1 MPIRSRNVNYR
12 NFVENK
18 ETDGKC
24 TKHLFKFEQNSV
36 DAIAVKGFT
45 SKQYTSVALDEG
57 STQKRKILDFCLEN
71 PELDALRRKDE
82 TISARLI
89 LMKGFEH

>member
-1 MPIRSRNVNYR
+1 MHGDIRNPEKSAN
-12 NFVENK
+12 NFVKSYKAKKMKSLMK
-18 ETDGKC
+18 EVAK
-24 TKHLFKFEQNSV
+24 EI

-71 PELDALRRKDE
+71 PELDVLRRKDE